1 MVQYAPISL
10 LPVRM
15 CTVSHCHT
23 LLQGHYPY
31 RRCERHRLQN
41 RHHSKL
47 KRVRDKEVKSTPLQ
61 SEVTQDPELFDNGS
75 RKGKASAGE
84 SRYTNE
90 PLNSDAHVLEGEG
103 AEASEVC
110 LSPFFLLILKLITS
124 TSQYEDVPDESSIP
138 PPARGTRRSNTVCSV
153 KWCQNVLY
161 HRSPWKMCETHR
173 EKDRMNRRRK
183 SGRDQSV
190 PGDLDEE
197 SSGQM
202 GEHSVVDIDM
212 GPGDEETNLMLET
225 AEPSVIFMEPLLP
238 PEETLPTPMLQQ
250 SELSDYPDVPLEA
263 SQLLSYGPSLSEEAL
278 TEVTV
283 SPDVA
288 GEVGIEI
295 PGQQSV
301 IEGASAEEHCVDG
314 QELPNLNQQ
323 DISALVWGDAV
334 SPVSTS
340 GSDSIPSQST
350 SSSSSA
356 TTVTATPAPAQ
367 LPGTNSSASHVQ
379 PQFQVPYYMPSPF
392 PIPYTPGQPPFL
404 VPGPYPPMPYTP
416 RPPYTY
422 GTPLPGPFQAFQYG
436 PPPTGGPYPL
446 RPYPYPPWGP
456 YPNGV
461 ADANDTG
468 IQAQVQIQAQGH
480 TQGKGQ
486 RKRGR
491 AGASGED
498 GLRIVLVQPKGAV
511 SEDAA
516 ASATSSNSV
525 VSPSGP
531 AQTASDPGL
540 SPPSSST
547 DNSPGDDVSSATG
560 PATPADSG
568 EQVSTVG
575 QIYFSFPILRG
586 LKLGHLFQR
595 LCSSDACRRRLS
607 NGASGLLCE
616 RCKIRLKKRQEKT
629 KLRLRLEPRKSRLSS
644 RRLET

>member
-1 MVQYAPISL
+1 
-10 LPVRM
+10 M

-61 SEVTQDPELFDNGS
+61 GETTQDPELFDSGS
-75 RKGKASAGE
+75 RKGKAVE

-90 PLNSDAHVLEGEG
+90 SLNSDAHALEGDG
-103 AEASEVC
+103 TEASEVC
-110 LSPFFLLILKLITS
+110 LSPFFLTILKIIIFA
-124 TSQYEDVPDESSIP
+124 SQYEDIPDEISIP
-138 PPARGTRRSNTVCSV
+138 PPARGARRSNTVCSV

-183 SGRDQSV
+183 SGRDQSA

-197 SSGQM
+197 PGGQV
-202 GEHSVVDIDM
+202 GEQSVMAIDL

-225 AEPSVIFMEPLLP
+225 APAAEPSVIFMDPLLP
-238 PEETLPTPMLQQ
+238 PEETFSTPMLEQ
-250 SELSDYPDVPLEA
+250 SELSDYPDVPPKVN
-263 SQLLSYGPSLSEEAL
+263 QLLSYGPSLSEGAL

-283 SPDVA
+283 TSDVA

-295 PGQQSV
+295 PGQQSI
-301 IEGASAEEHCVDG
+301 IEGASAEELCVDD
-314 QELPNLNQQ
+314 QEVPNLNQQ
-323 DISALVWGDAV
+323 DISSLVWGDSL
-334 SPVSTS
+334 SPVSTN

-379 PQFQVPYYMPSPF
+379 PQFQVPYYMPPPF

-404 VPGPYPPMPYTP
+404 VQGPYPPMPYPP
-416 RPPYTY
+416 RAPYSY
-422 GTPLPGPFQAFQYG
+422 GTALPGPFQAFQYG
-436 PPPTGGPYPL
+436 PPPTGQLGPYAL

-461 ADANDTG
+461 ADANWSDTSA
-468 IQAQVQIQAQGH
+468 QAQLQIQTQGH

-491 AGASGED
+491 AGASGEG
-498 GLRIVLVQPKGAV
+498 GLRIVMVQPKGAV
-511 SEDAA
+511 SEGAA
-516 ASATSSNSV
+516 ASATSSKSM
-525 VSPSGP
+525 VSTSGP
-531 AQTASDPGL
+531 AQSASDPGL
-540 SPPSSST
+540 SPPSSR
-547 DNSPGDDVSSATG
+547 DDTPVNDMSSATG
-560 PATPADSG
+560 PATPADPG
-568 EQVSTVG
+568 EQVATVG

-595 LCSSDACRRRLS
+595 LCSGDACRRRLS

-629 KLRLRLEPRKSRLSS
+629 RLRLRLEPRKSRLSS